1 MYRED
6 IPYIK
11 EEIDESEKAKRYRWD
26 IAFGLQAVDGLKP
39 SEYMRELAEQHI
51 EGKIKYQEV
60 ERKIKEYYSDNKNNN
75 VDEKEADIVS
85 LRIKKIL
92 ESKSFILDISMLN
105 SIHKELFTDVLT
117 DVPVGMF
124 RKYNFT
130 KEEDVLYGDTV
141 IYAPE
146 VTISDVLYNYFL
158 REEAAP
164 YGEMNDYDK
173 AMSVKDFISRVW
185 KVHPYGEGNTRTV
198 AVFAIKYYR
207 TLGFEVGNEP
217 FKNNSDYFRD
227 ALVLDNI
234 TNKEP
239 QYLTRF
245 VENAVLG
252 NNHELKDIKEIKR
265 IEKSL

>member
-39 SEYMRELAEQHI
+39 SEYMRELAEEHI

-173 AMSVKDFISRVW
+173 AMSIVYLIKTNKTNSVFSPAIDVSENMVQFFQVIKSKRIDGGESQTIGSRANYSIKELYGICSFRQGVKDLRQRRCRD
-185 KVHPYGEGNTRTV
+185 EGTDRCQ
-198 AVFAIKYYR
+198 
-207 TLGFEVGNEP
+207 L
-217 FKNNSDYFRD
+217 
-227 ALVLDNI
+227 
-234 TNKEP
+234 
-239 QYLTRF
+239 
-245 VENAVLG
+245 
-252 NNHELKDIKEIKR
+252 
-265 IEKSL
+265 